1 MLTGVQELRTG
12 LLTAADVR
20 GFPGG
25 VAWHAVCTWI
35 GVASTPVAYQ
45 PRIPAQDVLY
55 QVVRD
60 HYGTFRAQAAS
71 IRDGEGLPRFV
82 EEEFSAF
89 LRCGFLAGG
98 CARFRCDNCGLDR
111 LVRFSCKGR
120 AALTRP
126 LQLRL
131 QLFQPVP
138 D

>member
-1 MLTGVQELRTG
+1 VQDLHTWIRRAT
-12 LLTAADVR
+12 DVQ
-20 GFPGG
+20 GFLGG
-25 VAWHAVCTWI
+25 VAWHVVCSWS
-35 GVASTPVAYQ
+35 GVASPPVEYQ
-45 PRIPAQDVLY
+45 PRVPVQDVLY
-55 QVVRD
+55 QVVRG
-60 HYGTFRAQAAS
+60 HYETFRAQAAS
-71 IRDGEGLPRFV
+71 IRDWEGLPRFV